1 MKIKI
6 LLSFFF
12 FFSQNQYGL
21 KDFLK
26 IYLFFFFCMS
36 SDFIFVSHPD
46 VDVSGAARHH
56 GAGKTVT

>member
-6 LLSFFF
+6 FLSFFF
-12 FFSQNQYGL
+12 FFTKSIRFKG
-21 KDFLK
+21 FLK
-26 IYLFFFFCMS
+26 NLFIYFFFCMS

>member
-6 LLSFFF
+6 LLSFF

-26 IYLFFFFCMS
+26 IYLFFFCMS

>member
-1 MKIKI
+1 MV
-6 LLSFFF
+6 
-12 FFSQNQYGL
+12 
-21 KDFLK
+21 LK
-26 IYLFFFFCMS
+26 IFKKNLDFFFCMS

>member
-1 MKIKI
+1 
-6 LLSFFF
+6 
-12 FFSQNQYGL
+12 
-21 KDFLK
+21 
-26 IYLFFFFCMS
+26 MS

>member
-12 FFSQNQYGL
+12 YEINMVL
-21 KDFLK
+21 KNYFYK
-26 IYLFFFFCMS
+26 FRFFFFCMS

>member
-12 FFSQNQYGL
+12 YEINMVL
-21 KDFLK
+21 KNYFYK
-26 IYLFFFFCMS
+26 FRFFFFFCMS